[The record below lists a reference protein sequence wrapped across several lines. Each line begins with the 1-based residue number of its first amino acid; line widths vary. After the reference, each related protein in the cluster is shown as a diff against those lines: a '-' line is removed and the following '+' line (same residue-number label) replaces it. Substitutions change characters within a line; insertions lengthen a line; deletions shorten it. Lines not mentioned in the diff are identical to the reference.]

1 MQNYL
6 WVFLVGGFIC
16 FIGQILV
23 VKTKL
28 TPTRILVLYLT
39 LGAILEM
46 IGVYDFIVEIGGA
59 GAKVPISGFGA
70 TLVKSAREQVTQHG
84 LIGVFSGGFTGV
96 AAGVAAA
103 IFFSLCVALIFDSK
117 SKNK

>member
-16 FIGQILV
+16 LIGQVLV

-28 TPTRILVLYLT
+28 TPTRILVIFLT
-39 LGAILEM
+39 VGAILEF
-46 IGVYDFIVEIGGA
+46 IGVYDFLIELAGA

-70 TLVKSAREQVTQHG
+70 ILVKSVREQVMQKG
-84 LIGVFSGGFTGV
+84 LIGVFSGGFMGV
-96 AAGVAAA
+96 AGGVEAA
-103 IFFSLCVALIFDSK
+103 IFFSFLVALIFDSK

>member
-6 WVFLVGGFIC
+6 WVFLIGGLLC
-16 FIGQILV
+16 LLGQILV

-28 TPTRILVLYLT
+28 TPTRILVLFLV
-39 LGAILEM
+39 LGAILEL
-46 IGVYDFIVEIGGA
+46 IGVYDAIVELAGA

-70 TLVKSAREQVTQHG
+70 TLVKSAQEHITQKGVTG
-84 LIGVFSGGFTGV
+84 IFTAGFSGIAGGV
-96 AAGVAAA
+96 SAA
-103 IFFSLCVALIFDSK
+103 IFFSTIVGLIFSSK